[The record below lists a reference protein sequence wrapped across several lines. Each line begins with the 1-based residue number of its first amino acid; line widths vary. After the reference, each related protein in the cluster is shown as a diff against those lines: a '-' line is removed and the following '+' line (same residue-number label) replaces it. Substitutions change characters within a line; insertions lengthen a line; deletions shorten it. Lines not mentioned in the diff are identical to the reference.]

1 MAKQKSKY
9 VCQACGAEQARWF
22 GKCPDCQAWNTL
34 VEELVTPVGTGRAGT
49 ASGAVRVRAV
59 PMAEVALAEEERF
72 PTGLS
77 ELDRVLGGGVV
88 PGSLVLLGGDP
99 GIGKSTLLLQ
109 VAQNIAASGL
119 TVLYASG
126 EESAKQIRL
135 RAKRLN
141 AEHANLHVL
150 AETDIHAIE
159 GAIRD
164 LRPSWAVIDSI
175 QAVYDAET
183 NSLPG
188 SVSQVR
194 AATGCLL
201 KLAKEEGIALCLVGH
216 VTKEGTLAGPRVLEH
231 MVDTVLYFEGDRF
244 KSHRLIRGVKN
255 RYGATNEVG
264 VFEMET
270 AGLREVLNPSELFLA
285 ERAPDASGSA
295 IVATMEGTR
304 PLLVEVQAL
313 VSPSALAQPRRSA
326 TGLEYNRLV
335 QILAVLEKRVGLS
348 LAKADAYLNVVGGL
362 DIGEPAAD
370 LAVALAI
377 ASSLRDVPLPADLVA
392 LGEIG
397 LNGEIR
403 AVSGLEARLKE
414 AAKLGFKTALV
425 PKHNLGSVPIP
436 PELRVVGVT
445 RLMESILRALGVPDA
460 AESPEPDAAS
470 EPPSSASRTR
480 GR

>member
-1 MAKQKSKY
+1 MAKLKTRY

-22 GKCPDCQAWNTL
+22 GKCPDCDAWNTL
-34 VEELVTPVGTGRAGT
+34 VEEAVAPVASAKAGGPPPL
-49 ASGAVRVRAV
+49 ASRNRPV
-59 PMAEVALAEEERF
+59 PMAQVTITEEERF
-72 PTGLS
+72 ASGLG
-77 ELDRVLGGGVV
+77 ELDRVLGGGIV
-88 PGSLVLLGGDP
+88 PGSLVLMGGDP

-109 VAQNIAASGL
+109 VAQQVAASGL

-126 EESAKQIRL
+126 EESARQIRL
-135 RAKRLN
+135 RARRLG
-141 AEHANLHVL
+141 AEHENLHVL
-150 AETDIHAIE
+150 AETDVRSIQAAILE
-159 GAIRD
+159 
-164 LRPSWAVIDSI
+164 LRPAWAVVDSI
-175 QAVYDAET
+175 QAVYDPEA
-183 NSLPG
+183 NALPG

-194 AATGCLL
+194 AATGSLM
-201 KLAKEEGIALCLVGH
+201 KLAKEEGIATCLVGH

-255 RYGATNEVG
+255 RFGATNEVG
-264 VFEMET
+264 VFEMV
-270 AGLREVLNPSELFLA
+270 ASGLREVTNPSELFLA

-348 LAKADAYLNVVGGL
+348 LAKADTYLNVVGGI
-362 DIGEPAAD
+362 DITEPAAD
-370 LAVALAI
+370 LAVALAV
-377 ASSLRDVPLPADLVA
+377 ASSLRDVALPAGLVA
-392 LGEIG
+392 LGEVG

-414 AAKLGFKTALV
+414 AAKLGFTTAIV
-425 PKHNLGSVPIP
+425 PRHNLGGVPTP
-436 PELRVVGVT
+436 PGLGVVGVT
-445 RLMESILRALGVPDA
+445 RLMEAILKALGVDGEGPQPDKGPIPA
-460 AESPEPDAAS
+460 
-470 EPPSSASRTR
+470 
-480 GR
+480 GM